1 MAKNFHGLVAVFEA
15 WNISISEFITFLLST
30 PSLQNSSLVQ
40 DLHVNGAV
48 ISLTIDT
55 AFPSSSAPISDALF
69 QRICD
74 HLKDETQ
81 RLVIQSEKQGWQF
94 GAMHAQ
100 AEQFEQFRIDEM
112 AKQLAINS
120 PQLWLFIGSL
130 ISPTYKPDELL
141 EVNVSDLDG
150 IGEASHP
157 DLDDMI
163 QELTDDKPTREAR
176 KVARVKEILKL
187 VLVFL
192 LFSIDHDCAEQFN

>member
-1 MAKNFHGLVAVFEA
+1 MAKNFLGLVAVFEA

-40 DLHVNGAV
+40 DLCVNGAV

-55 AFPSSSAPISDALF
+55 AFPSSSAPVSDALF

-94 GAMHAQ
+94 GAIHAQ
-100 AEQFEQFRIDEM
+100 AEQFKQFRIDEM
-112 AKQLAINS
+112 AKQLATIS
-120 PQLWLFIGSL
+120 PRLWLFIGSL

-141 EVNVSDLDG
+141 EVNVSDLEG
-150 IGEASHP
+150 IGEATHR

-163 QELTDDKPTREAR
+163 QELTDDKPTREER
-176 KVARVKEILKL
+176 KVARDKEILKL

-192 LFSIDHDCAEQFN
+192 IWY